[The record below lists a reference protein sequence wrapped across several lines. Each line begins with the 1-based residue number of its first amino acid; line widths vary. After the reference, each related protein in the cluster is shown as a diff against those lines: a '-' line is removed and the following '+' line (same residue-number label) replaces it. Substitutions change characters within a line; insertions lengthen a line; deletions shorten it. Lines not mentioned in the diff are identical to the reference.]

1 MNKNI
6 AFKSIGLATTL
17 AVLASCT
24 NLDVV
29 EKDSLVVK
37 ATGGGFKSV
46 NVADALQASY
56 NNLGNNFS
64 DQGGIYSLG
73 EHPTAEMIPPT
84 RGVDWGDNGVWR
96 TLDQHTWDA
105 THSNVLGSWNNLN
118 SEVFKATQILASS
131 PSAAQ
136 AAEAKFLRAW
146 NMFHV
151 MDYWGQV
158 PFRETT
164 EGVDDFPKV
173 KTRAE
178 AFDFIV
184 KDLTEALPALTE
196 AKTTVSENPA
206 ATKAAA
212 NYLLAKLYLN
222 KAVYTSTSND
232 GSYTFAKADMDQVV
246 KYVDAITAAGFKLNA
261 DYFSNFTAKATGEI
275 ILTGAQGSPQNRWMM
290 TLHYDQNP
298 SGWNGF
304 TTLAD
309 FYDKFEAADVR
320 KGLAAKKD
328 GTEFSGIGKGFLIGQ
343 QYTDKGVALNDSR
356 ANKPLQFTRDVILS
370 GCPTDK
376 GIRVIKYHPAD
387 ANKYILARYGDA
399 YLMKAEA
406 LFRSGDVAGSLAWV
420 NALRKTRG
428 ASNLTTV
435 DANSLFD
442 EIGRETYWE
451 GGKRTVEVR
460 YGKFLTGTGVDRKD
474 AGTVLYPIPAD
485 AIASNP
491 NLKQNAGY

>member
-1 MNKNI
+1 MNKTI
-6 AFKSIGLATTL
+6 AFKAFGVSAALS
-17 AVLASCT
+17 VLASCT
-24 NLDVV
+24 NLSVV
-29 EKDSLVVK
+29 EKDSLVVQS
-37 ATGGGFKSV
+37 TGGFKSV

-56 NNLGNNFS
+56 NNLGGNFS

-73 EHPTAEMIPPT
+73 EHTSAEMIPPT

-96 TLDQHTWDA
+96 TLDQHTWDP

-118 SEVFKATQILASS
+118 SEVFKCTQILASS
-131 PSAAQ
+131 PTAAQ

-146 NMFHV
+146 NMSYV
-151 MDYWGQV
+151 LDYWGQV
-158 PFRETT
+158 PYRETT
-164 EGVDDFPKV
+164 EGVDDYPKV
-173 KTRAE
+173 KSRAD
-178 AFDFIV
+178 AFDFMI
-184 KDLTEALPALTE
+184 KDLTEALPALSE
-196 AKTTVSENPA
+196 AKVASSENPT

-222 KAVYTSTSND
+222 KAVFTAAGAD
-232 GSYTFAKADMDQVV
+232 GGFTFAKADMDQVV

-261 DYFSNFTAKATGEI
+261 DYFSNFTGKAANEI

-309 FYDKFEAADVR
+309 FYDKFETNDIR
-320 KGLAAKKD
+320 KGVAAKKD
-328 GTEFSGIGKGFLIGQ
+328 GTTYSGIGRGFLIGQ
-343 QYTDKGVALNDSR
+343 QYDDKGVALNDSR
-356 ANKPLQFTRDVILS
+356 AKKPLQFTRDVILA

-406 LFRSGDVAGSLAWV
+406 LLRGGDAAGALTQV
-420 NALRKTRG
+420 NALRKIRG
-428 ASNLTTV
+428 ASALTTV
-435 DANSLFD
+435 DVNAMFD

-451 GGKRTVEVR
+451 GGKRTVEIR
-460 YGKFLTGTGVDRKD
+460 FGKFLTGTGVDRKD
-474 AGTVLYPIPAD
+474 AGTVLFPIPAD